1 MKKVF
6 LVILRLLL
14 AFIVVL
20 ALLAIVQ
27 ETTFYYLRLQ
37 IYRSVFLILVFA
49 LFIRFYPLRYG
60 LTAVGILLLILVFIT
75 IIDFGT
81 LNLYRIV
88 VDSSI
93 LIGATLGYFWRVK
106 QWRVFVPLLAFV
118 TVGSFYLHN
127 YIYSIPVFD
136 NSPSFEVSELNKNRE
151 FLIGHNG
158 EHPSFYKDTVYL
170 VNFSFH
176 NCTPCQRKKK
186 YLPKIREHF
195 DGKAFKIIEVHIF
208 EKKEVFDKIY
218 MLDYPFVYHDSL
230 NHVNQLFGVSGGPE
244 ELLFDKKGR
253 AVRKHVGFSPDEGE
267 QYVKETIA
275 FINELLAD

>member
-136 NSPSFEVSELNKNRE
+136 NSPSFEVSELNKNLTDIKSGNR
-151 FLIGHNG
+151 
-158 EHPSFYKDTVYL
+158 PA
-170 VNFSFH
+170 
-176 NCTPCQRKKK
+176 QR
-186 YLPKIREHF
+186 P
-195 DGKAFKIIEVHIF
+195 IEV
-208 EKKEVFDKIY
+208 
-218 MLDYPFVYHDSL
+218 LC
-230 NHVNQLFGVSGGPE
+230 
-244 ELLFDKKGR
+244 
-253 AVRKHVGFSPDEGE
+253 
-267 QYVKETIA
+267 
-275 FINELLAD
+275 